1 LLAAWVKH
9 DIDEFEHLLKQDATT
24 YQAKNIG
31 FMADSNEHPLI
42 LATRRLMSALDRL
55 EKNLQQV
62 SVTRDREVQNEQKL
76 SVFIRENET
85 LHHERENLALAF
97 SKLSHQYQDLQQVAK
112 TIHGKLDDSAR
123 RITQIL
129 EG

>member
-1 LLAAWVKH
+1 
-9 DIDEFEHLLKQDATT
+9 
-24 YQAKNIG
+24 
-31 FMADSNEHPLI
+31 MADSNEHPLI

-76 SVFIRENET
+76 SVFMRENET
-85 LHHERENLALAF
+85 LLHERENLAQAF
-97 SKLSHQYQDLQQVAK
+97 SRLTNQYQDLQQVAK